1 MANKNTTLR
10 IGAAVVIIALAATAY
25 VMRPAANLSEENV
38 EQVAANAAL
47 PRLLD
52 LGADKCVPCKLMA
65 PILEEMKAEF
75 AGVMTV
81 EFIDVWKD
89 PTAAQPYEIRVIPTQ
104 IFFAQDGTELYRHE
118 GFYGRDE
125 ILAKWL
131 ELGVTLPKKG
141 A

>member
-10 IGAAVVIIALAATAY
+10 LGAAVVIIALAAAAY
-25 VMRPAANLSEENV
+25 VMRPAADRTE
-38 EQVAANAAL
+38 ANGGQIVTNTAL

-52 LGADKCVPCKLMA
+52 LGADRCVPCKLMA
-65 PILEEMKAEF
+65 PILDEMKAEF
-75 AGVMTV
+75 AGVMKV
-81 EFIDVWKD
+81 DFIDVWKD

-104 IFFAQDGTELYRHE
+104 IFFAPDGTELYRHE

-131 ELGVTLPKKG
+131 ELGVTLPEKG
-141 A
+141 V

>member
-10 IGAAVVIIALAATAY
+10 LGAAVVIITVAAAAY
-25 VMRPAANLSEENV
+25 FLRPAATEQTPETD
-38 EQVAANAAL
+38 QVAAETSL

-65 PILEEMKAEF
+65 PILDEMKADY
-75 AGVMTV
+75 AGDLTV

-89 PTAAQPYEIRVIPTQ
+89 PTAAKPYEIRVIPTQ
-104 IFFAQDGTELYRHE
+104 IFFAADGTELFRHE

-125 ILAKWL
+125 ILAKWQ
-131 ELGVTLPKKG
+131 ELGITLPQKG